1 MYKPIIVI
9 HETIS
14 SKEEAIK
21 IIQANPNTISYHV
34 IISLSGEI
42 TYLIPPDEIAKAG
55 NNASF
60 NGESID
66 NSVDEFAYHI
76 ALESPLDS
84 IPEVTDHSGYT
95 NLQYYSLAWLT
106 AKTGISLDRIVLHK
120 DIDLSGSR
128 QDPRSFDRA
137 KFEKLW
143 NSYPKTKEIFFA
155 IENE

>member
-14 SKEEAIK
+14 SKEETIK
-21 IIQANPNTISYHV
+21 LIQANPNTVSYHV

-42 TYLIPPDEIAKAG
+42 TYLIPSDEIAKAG
-55 NNASF
+55 SNASF
-60 NGESID
+60 NGESIN

-76 ALESPLDS
+76 ALESPLDG
-84 IPEVTDHSGYT
+84 IPDVTEHSGYT
-95 NLQYYSLAWLT
+95 NSQYYSLAWLT
-106 AKTGISLDRIVLHK
+106 AKTGVPLDRIVLHK

-128 QDPRSFDRA
+128 QDPRSFDRV

-143 NSYPKTKEIFFA
+143 NNYPKTKEIFFG
-155 IENE
+155 IGDE